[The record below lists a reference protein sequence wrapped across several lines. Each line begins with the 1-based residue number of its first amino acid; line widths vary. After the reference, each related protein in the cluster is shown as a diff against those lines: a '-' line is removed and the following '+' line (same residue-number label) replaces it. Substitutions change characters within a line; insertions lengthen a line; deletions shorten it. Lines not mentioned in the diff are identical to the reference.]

1 MKIWYFSNPEQ
12 YYLIAYGSTPEEA
25 LKRFIKSRMD
35 KNNESYNSWVTKE
48 MGELSYWD
56 YQEFTENDYDG
67 CLYFS

>member
-35 KNNESYNSWVTKE
+35 ENNISYDAWVTKE
-48 MGELSYWD
+48 MGELSYWN